1 MKVTLSKEVT
11 LHTAV
16 TYMKIKKNVV
26 RSDIQEYLNGKRF
39 DNNLINKRI
48 DAYLKEIEIL
58 DEYGQLTGLG
68 ERVRN
73 TALLP
78 TYEEGKYRIWYTEND
93 DYFGRKILYFR
104 RETPQEYQPKRDR
117 TIDSEPL
124 SFEENNF
131 LIPVKERNSENNF
144 TEFYLL
150 NKDLYMVYD
159 NNRNRVNINL
169 VLEDEKRV
177 LCYFSGLIGKD
188 CSIKSQPV
196 EREEKLNEIIYEIL
210 PDWNEENERL
220 RIRFEEVAD
229 EKGRKSF
236 EIQQYPCKWKDFS
249 GHIDS
254 VKLMPFDKENA
265 VVWRNHLLISKI
277 RDSYLSTEDFQN
289 TAEDINEEAAFE
301 DYRDRLEIPSQENI
315 LKKQSKD
322 NLVYWHLNAPMD
334 LNPNTMFNIEHAIT
348 LLKDESTSFSEI
360 IQKIGVSL
368 NNELVVFYDRYIIDD
383 KQQKAV
389 AAFMRS
395 VNANKKIIITD
406 MSQNKSSFIEKNCK
420 DIRMRDFNQG
430 IFSGPKAHDRYLI
443 VVSNG
448 KTKVWVITSS
458 LMDKIIF
465 PKNKDIDADISG
477 KVKGNVTITPIDE
490 KDLDK
495 DLSNFVKGAKNGK

>member
-1 MKVTLSKEVT
+1 MKVTLSKKVI
-11 LHTAV
+11 LRTAV
-16 TYMKIKKNVV
+16 TYMKIKKDVE
-26 RSDIQEYLNGKRF
+26 RSDIQEYLNGRRF
-39 DNNLINKRI
+39 ENSLINRRI
-48 DAYLKEIEIL
+48 NEYLKEINIF
-58 DEYGQLTGLG
+58 DEYVQLTNLG
-68 ERVRN
+68 EKVKN

-78 TYEEGKYRIWYTEND
+78 TYEEGKYRIWYTED
-93 DYFGRKILYFR
+93 DNYFGRKILYFR
-104 RETPQEYQPKRDR
+104 REQPKEYQPTKDHP
-117 TIDSEPL
+117 INEKPL
-124 SFEENNF
+124 LFEENNF
-131 LIPVKERNSENNF
+131 LIPVKEKNSENNF
-144 TEFYLL
+144 TEFCLL
-150 NKDLYMVYD
+150 NKELYLVPD
-159 NNRNRVNINL
+159 NNSSIIDVELI
-169 VLEDEKRV
+169 LEDEKKA

-188 CSIKSQPV
+188 NNIKSQPV
-196 EREEKLNEIIYEIL
+196 EREEKLKGIIDEIL

-220 RIRFEEVAD
+220 KIRFIDVDD
-229 EKGRKSF
+229 EKSRKSF
-236 EIQQYPCKWKDFS
+236 EKQQYSCRWKDFS

-254 VKLMPFDKENA
+254 IKLMPFDEENA
-265 VVWRNHLLISKI
+265 VKWRDHLLISKI
-277 RDSYLSTEDFQN
+277 RESYLSTEDFQN
-289 TAEDINEEAAFE
+289 TSEEINEEAAFE
-301 DYRDRLEIPSQENI
+301 DYRDSLEMPSQKDI
-315 LKKQSKD
+315 LKKQPKD
-322 NLVYWHLNAPMD
+322 NLVCWHLNAPMD

-348 LLKDESTSFSEI
+348 LLKDELTSFSEI

-406 MSQNKSSFIEKNCK
+406 MSQNKSSFIERNCK

-465 PKNKDIDADISG
+465 PKNKDIDADSSG

-495 DLSNFVKGAKNGK
+495 DLANFVKGAKNGK